1 MSPVRITSTPRGL
14 ITSWIVV
21 VLAFAAIIVL
31 ASLYGN
37 VGPLR

>member
-1 MSPVRITSTPRGL
+1 MSPVTPRGL

-21 VLAFAAIIVL
+21 LLAFAAIIAL

-37 VGPLR
+37 VAPLR

>member
-14 ITSWIVV
+14 VTSWIA
-21 VLAFAAIIVL
+21 VLFAFAAIVAL

-37 VGPLR
+37 VAPLR